1 MKLSIIIP
9 AYNEEDGV
17 AITVKAI
24 TPVMD
29 KLAENYEVEVV
40 FVNDGSKDDTA
51 NLLTEHTA
59 HDERFKVV
67 SYENNKGLGGAIRTG
82 FRNVTGDIVVTTD
95 FDGTYDFSDIE
106 VIVKQLIDE
115 KTDIVTA
122 SPYHKDGGVE
132 GVPAYRLTF
141 SYGAS
146 TLYRILV
153 NPKIKTWTALFRAYR
168 RTVIENV
175 AFESND
181 FLAGTEL
188 LVRAIQKG
196 YSVSEFPTI
205 LGCRAFGASSIRLYR
220 VTKAHLTF
228 QAELLKEYAMNL
240 VPKIRF
246 ADVQIEEKT
255 V

>member
-17 AITVKAI
+17 AITVKTV
-24 TPVMD
+24 TPVMN
-29 KLAENYEVEVV
+29 KLAEKYEVEVV
-40 FVNDGSKDDTA
+40 FVNDGSKDNTEK
-51 NLLTEHTA
+51 LLKEHTA
-59 HDERFKVV
+59 HDTRFKVV
-67 SYENNKGLGGAIRTG
+67 SYEENKGLGGAIRTG
-82 FRNVTGDIVVTTD
+82 FQNVTGDIVVTTD
-95 FDGTYDFSDIE
+95 FDGTYDFDDID
-106 VIVKQLIDE
+106 VIVQQLIDD

-146 TLYRILV
+146 SLYRILV
-153 NPKIKTWTALFRAYR
+153 DPKIKTWTALFRAYR
-168 RTVIENV
+168 RSVVENV
-175 AFESND
+175 EFESND

-205 LGCRAFGASSIRLYR
+205 LGVRAFGASSIRLYR

-228 QAELLKEYAMNL
+228 QATLLKEYARNL
-240 VPKIRF
+240 VPQPRF
-246 ADVQIEEKT
+246 SDVKIEEKT